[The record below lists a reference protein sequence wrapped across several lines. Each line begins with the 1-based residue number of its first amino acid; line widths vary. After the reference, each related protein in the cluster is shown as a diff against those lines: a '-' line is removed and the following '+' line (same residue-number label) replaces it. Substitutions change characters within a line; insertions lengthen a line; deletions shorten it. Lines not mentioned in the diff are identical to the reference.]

1 MEDLVLMKKRPT
13 FGYSVLLLVS
23 LAAMLI
29 VGLTIL
35 KAPLAVVM
43 FLAWLVVNLFAIK
56 LGYTYNELE
65 KIGIKQVG
73 KSLQSVVIMLAVGV
87 LISSWIASGTVP
99 TIIYYGLKIINPKY
113 YLATTLIICAIVSM
127 FTGTSWGTIGTVGV
141 ALLGIGISM
150 GINPGM
156 VAGALISGSWFGD
169 KLSPL
174 SDTTNFQSGVMGV
187 PLMTHVKHMLYTTVP
202 AFIISLILFLILG
215 SGQTADADMQAVE
228 LVGESLKK
236 FFTISPITL
245 IPLIVVVILL
255 VKQRPASQSIL
266 IGGVLGMILAVF
278 YQKFDATLVL
288 NSALKGFEYDFK
300 DEFLNTLLNRGGMD
314 SMTRTIQALIFTTAL
329 GGMIRDMD
337 ILNVIIE
344 PIGKKLKST
353 FSLIFSAMFVDYLS
367 IALTGSHMFAAIMVQ
382 STMLDLFK
390 KNKLKPENA
399 SRISED
405 CGTLG
410 VTLIPYGV
418 TAMFIVDTL
427 GIDFATFI
435 PFVFFCYISPLFNLV
450 CAATGIGIARYTDE
464 ELEELERLEELEKLE
479 MKEE

>member
-1 MEDLVLMKKRPT
+1 MKNVNGVKKKPSFWYAVLML
-13 FGYSVLLLVS
+13 FC
-23 LAAMLI
+23 LAAMLVI
-29 VGLTIL
+29 GLTML

-43 FLAWLVVNLFAIK
+43 FLAWLVINLFAMK
-56 LGYTYNELE
+56 LGYTYKELE
-65 KIGIKQVG
+65 TIGIRQVG
-73 KSLQSVVIMLAVGV
+73 KSLQAVVIMLAVGI

-99 TIIYYGLKIINPKY
+99 TIIYYGLKIISPKF

-141 ALLGIGISM
+141 ALLGVGISM

-156 VAGALISGSWFGD
+156 IAGALISGSWFGD

-174 SDTTNFQSGVMGV
+174 SDTTNFQSGIMGV

-202 AFIISLILFLILG
+202 AFLLTLVLFLILG
-215 SGQTADADMQAVE
+215 HGIGVSVDIGVIQDVE
-228 LVGESLKK
+228 DKLSRFYK
-236 FFTISPITL
+236 INPITL

-255 VKQRPASQSIL
+255 IKQRPASQSIL

-278 YQKFDATLVL
+278 YQNFNITLVL
-288 NSALKGFEYDFK
+288 RSALTGFKFNFDDK
-300 DEFLNTLLNRGGMD
+300 FLNTLLNRGGMD
-314 SMTRTIQALIFTTAL
+314 SMTRTIQALIFTTGI
-329 GGMIRDMD
+329 GGMMRDMD
-337 ILNVIIE
+337 ILKVIVE

-353 FSLIFSAMFVDYLS
+353 FSLISSAMFVAYLS
-367 IALTGSHMFAAIMVQ
+367 IALTGSHMFASIMVQ

-390 KNKLKPENA
+390 KKKLKPENA
-399 SRISED
+399 SRITED

-427 GIDFATFI
+427 GIPFTAFV
-435 PFVFFCYISPLFNLV
+435 PFVFFCFLSPLFNLV
-450 CAATGIGIARYTDE
+450 CALTGIGIAKYTDKEME
-464 ELEELERLEELEKLE
+464 EFSIEE
-479 MKEE
+479 

>member
-1 MEDLVLMKKRPT
+1 MKESVLEKKRPS
-13 FGYSVLLLVS
+13 FAYSVLLLIT
-23 LAAMLI
+23 LAIMLV

-43 FLAWLVVNLFAIK
+43 FVAWLVVDAFAIK
-56 LGYTYNELE
+56 LGYSYKELE
-65 KIGIKQVG
+65 HIGIKQVG

-87 LISSWIASGTVP
+87 LISSWIAAGTVP

-156 VAGALISGSWFGD
+156 IAGALISGSWFGD

-187 PLMTHVKHMLYTTVP
+187 PLITHVKHMLYTTVP
-202 AFIISLILFLILG
+202 AVIISLIIFFILG
-215 SGQTADADMQAVE
+215 SGQTVNADINSIKAV
-228 LVGESLKK
+228 GDSLEK
-236 FFTISPITL
+236 FFIISPITL
-245 IPLIVVVILL
+245 IPLIVVVVLL

-266 IGGVLGMILAVF
+266 IGGVLGMILAIF
-278 YQKFDATLVL
+278 YQKFDASLVL
-288 NSALKGFEYDFK
+288 NSALKGFSYDFN

-344 PIGKKLKST
+344 PIGEKLNST
-353 FSLIFSAMFVDYLS
+353 FSLILSAMFVAYLS

-382 STMLDLFK
+382 STMLDL
-390 KNKLKPENA
+390 
-399 SRISED
+399 S
-405 CGTLG
+405 
-410 VTLIPYGV
+410 LIH
-418 TAMFIVDTL
+418 I
-427 GIDFATFI
+427 
-435 PFVFFCYISPLFNLV
+435 
-450 CAATGIGIARYTDE
+450 
-464 ELEELERLEELEKLE
+464 
-479 MKEE
+479 

>member
-1 MEDLVLMKKRPT
+1 MDDSVLMKKRPS
-13 FGYSVLLLVS
+13 FGYSVLLLVT

-29 VGLTIL
+29 LGLTIL

-56 LGYTYNELE
+56 LAYTYKELE

-215 SGQTADADMQAVE
+215 SGKLLMQIFMR
-228 LVGESLKK
+228 LK
-236 FFTISPITL
+236 L
-245 IPLIVVVILL
+245 
-255 VKQRPASQSIL
+255 
-266 IGGVLGMILAVF
+266 
-278 YQKFDATLVL
+278 
-288 NSALKGFEYDFK
+288 
-300 DEFLNTLLNRGGMD
+300 
-314 SMTRTIQALIFTTAL
+314 
-329 GGMIRDMD
+329 
-337 ILNVIIE
+337 
-344 PIGKKLKST
+344 
-353 FSLIFSAMFVDYLS
+353 
-367 IALTGSHMFAAIMVQ
+367 
-382 STMLDLFK
+382 
-390 KNKLKPENA
+390 
-399 SRISED
+399 
-405 CGTLG
+405 
-410 VTLIPYGV
+410 
-418 TAMFIVDTL
+418 
-427 GIDFATFI
+427 
-435 PFVFFCYISPLFNLV
+435 
-450 CAATGIGIARYTDE
+450 
-464 ELEELERLEELEKLE
+464 LEKV
-479 MKEE
+479 

>member
-1 MEDLVLMKKRPT
+1 MNESIKQKKNPT
-13 FGYSVLLLVS
+13 LGYSILLLIS
-23 LAAMLI
+23 LAVMLV
-29 VGLTIL
+29 VGLTII
-35 KAPLAVVM
+35 KAPLAVIM
-43 FLAWLVVNLFAIK
+43 FLAWLVVNAFAIK
-56 LGYTYNELE
+56 LGYTYKELE
-65 KIGIKQVG
+65 SIGIKQVG
-73 KSLQSVVIMLAVGV
+73 KSLQSVVIMLSVGV

-99 TIIYYGLKIINPKY
+99 TIIYYGLKIINPKF
-113 YLATTLIICAIVSM
+113 YLVTTLIICAIVSL

-187 PLMTHVKHMLYTTVP
+187 PIITHIKHMLYTTVP
-202 AFIISLILFLILG
+202 AFLLSLILFLILG
-215 SGQTADADMQAVE
+215 NGLTTQANMTSIE
-228 LVGESLKK
+228 EVGNKLAT
-236 FFTISPITL
+236 FYTINPVTL

-255 VKQRPASQSIL
+255 IKQRPASQSIL
-266 IGGVLGMILAVF
+266 IGGVLGMLFAIF
-278 YQKFDATLVL
+278 YQGFDVSLVL
-288 NSALKGFEYDFK
+288 NSALTGFNYEFND
-300 DEFLNTLLNRGGMD
+300 DFLNTLLNRGGMD

-329 GGMIRDMD
+329 GGMLRDMN

-353 FSLIFSAMFVDYLS
+353 FSLIFSAMFIAYLS

-390 KNKLKPENA
+390 KKKLKPENA
-399 SRISED
+399 SRITED

-427 GIDFATFI
+427 KIPFATFI
-435 PFVFFCYISPLFNLV
+435 PYVFFCYLSPLFNLV
-450 CAATGIGIARYTDE
+450 CALTGIGIAKYSDE
-464 ELEELERLEELEKLE
+464 ELKELEKLE
-479 MKEE
+479 LEKGEI

>member
-1 MEDLVLMKKRPT
+1 MEDVSVNKKKPSFWYAVLML
-13 FGYSVLLLVS
+13 FC
-23 LAAMLI
+23 LAAMLVI
-29 VGLTIL
+29 GLTML

-43 FLAWLVVNLFAIK
+43 FLAWLVINLFAMK
-56 LGYTYNELE
+56 LGYTYKELE
-65 KIGIKQVG
+65 TIGIKQVG
-73 KSLQSVVIMLAVGV
+73 RSLQAVVIMFAVGV

-99 TIIYYGLKIINPKY
+99 TIIYYGLKIINPKF

-174 SDTTNFQSGVMGV
+174 SDTTNFQSGIMGV

-202 AFIISLILFLILG
+202 AFVLTLILFLLLG
-215 SGQTADADMQAVE
+215 HGVSVSVDTGVIREVE
-228 LVGESLKK
+228 DKLSHFYK
-236 FFTISPITL
+236 INPITL

-255 VKQRPASQSIL
+255 IKQRPASQSIL
-266 IGGVLGMILAVF
+266 IGGVLGMIVAVF
-278 YQKFDATLVL
+278 YQNFNITLVL
-288 NSALKGFEYDFK
+288 KSALTGFKFNFEDK
-300 DEFLNTLLNRGGMD
+300 FLNTLLNRGGMD
-314 SMTRTIQALIFTTAL
+314 CMTRTIQALIFTTGI
-329 GGMIRDMD
+329 GGMLREMD
-337 ILNVIIE
+337 ILKVIVE

-353 FSLIFSAMFVDYLS
+353 FSLISSAMIVAYLS
-367 IALTGSHMFAAIMVQ
+367 IALTGSHMFASIMVQ

-390 KNKLKPENA
+390 KKKLKPENA
-399 SRISED
+399 SRITED

-427 GIDFATFI
+427 GIPFAAFV
-435 PFVFFCYISPLFNLV
+435 PFVFFCYLSPLFNLV
-450 CAATGIGIARYTDE
+450 CALTGIGIAKYTDKE
-464 ELEELERLEELEKLE
+464 MGQLSIEK
-479 MKEE
+479 

>member
-1 MEDLVLMKKRPT
+1 MKGSVLTKKTPSFR
-13 FGYSVLLLVS
+13 YSVVLLVS
-23 LAAMLI
+23 LALMLV

-43 FLAWLVVNLFAIK
+43 FLAWLVVNVFAIK
-56 LGYTYNELE
+56 LGYTYKELE
-65 KIGIKQVG
+65 EIGIKQIG

-141 ALLGIGISM
+141 ALLGIGVSM

-156 VAGALISGSWFGD
+156 IAGALISGSWFGD

-215 SGQTADADMQAVE
+215 SGQSADANINSIQAVS
-228 LVGESLKK
+228 ESLDK
-236 FFTISPITL
+236 FFTVSPITL
-245 IPLIVVVILL
+245 IPLIIVVILL
-255 VKQRPASQSIL
+255 VNQRPASQSIL
-266 IGGVLGMILAVF
+266 IGGVLGMILAIF
-278 YQKFDATLVL
+278 YQKFDASLVL
-288 NSALKGFEYDFK
+288 NSALKGFEFDFK

-344 PIGKKLKST
+344 PIGKKLNST
-353 FSLIFSAMFVDYLS
+353 FSLIFSAMFVAYLS

-390 KNKLKPENA
+390 KKNLKPENA
-399 SRISED
+399 SRICED

-427 GIDFATFI
+427 GISFATFI

-450 CAATGIGIARYTDE
+450 CALTGIGIARYTDE
-464 ELEELERLEELEKLE
+464 ELKQLEELE